1 MTADA
6 AAAVGGEM
14 TSETVPG
21 RVGVVGGGTM
31 GAGIAHVLLAAGVRV
46 TLVEAGAAPLA
57 GALARVRASV
67 EEAAARGKLAAA
79 PAEVLVGLAGT
90 VEVAE
95 LAGAALVIEAV
106 PEQPALKRRVLRA
119 VQDAAGPAAV
129 VATNTSSLS
138 IDELA
143 QALRHPERFVG
154 MHFFNPVPASALVE
168 VVRGAR
174 TSTETLALAHRVAA
188 LAGKETIEIA
198 DSPGFATSRL
208 GVAIGLEGI
217 RMVQEGVG
225 TPEDIDKAMVLGYR
239 YPMGPL
245 RLGDLVGLDVRLGIA
260 EYLHAR
266 LGDRFEPPELLRRM
280 VAEGRLGKKTGQG
293 FYTWS

>member
-1 MTADA
+1 MTGAQT
-6 AAAVGGEM
+6 GG
-14 TSETVPG
+14 TGPVG
-21 RVGVVGGGTM
+21 RVAVVGGGTM
-31 GAGIAHVLLAAGVRV
+31 GAGITHVLLAAGLPV
-46 TLVEAGAAPLA
+46 TLVEASPDD
-57 GALARVRASV
+57 LARARQQVAASLDR
-67 EEAAARGKLAAA
+67 AAARGRLDRPA
-79 PAEVLVGLAGT
+79 AEVLAGLTGT
-90 VEVAE
+90 VDVAD
-95 LAGAALVIEAV
+95 LAGAGLVIEAV
-106 PEQPALKRRVLRA
+106 PEDPALKGVVLPA
-119 VQDAAGPAAV
+119 VEAAAGPAAV

-143 QALRHPERFVG
+143 AGLRRPERFVG

-168 VVRGAR
+168 VVRGRA
-174 TSTETLALAHRVAA
+174 TSPEALAAAHRLAA

-208 GVAIGLEGI
+208 GVAIGLEAI

-245 RLGDLVGLDVRLGIA
+245 RLGDLVGLDVRLSIA

-266 LGDRFEPPELLRRM
+266 LGDRFDPPELLRRM
-280 VAEGRLGKKTGQG
+280 VAEGRLGKKTGRG
-293 FYTWS
+293 FYNWD